1 MRRSVFT
8 MVFAVVLGLS
18 GVAMAQEDAE
28 PFFAESG
35 KKADAARTGESF
47 AESGKKGDSLDRSKF
62 FAESGKKADSP
73 YGFAES
79 GKKADSMVRDAVGDK
94 VIGGEVAADGAWP
107 WQVALVVAGKPV
119 SPETQFCGGSMV
131 LDTWVLTAAHCIHM
145 VDDNGEW
152 FDVDPKAISIL
163 VGTNKLDGSGDV
175 VGVEKIIK
183 HPSYLGTQ
191 FDYDIALIK
200 LERAPTVPY
209 KTVEV
214 PDATFAEV
222 LNQPGV
228 TTVVTG
234 WGLQNNAQL
243 SPELRQAQIQMLDR
257 DLCNTAMMEARAE
270 EAAKGFGY
278 AADVF
283 GLSDDDA
290 YAVWD
295 SLVEKAPVPISE
307 NMICSGTYEGGK
319 TSCNGDSGG
328 PLVVPLEDGSY
339 IQAGIVSWGLS
350 ATSGKGCE
358 ETATF
363 SAYTNIANFVPWL
376 NEVIQTDP

>member
-1 MRRSVFT
+1 MTFSLFKPALLALVAAT
-8 MVFAVVLGLS
+8 PALAEGTAPAALAKPAPSQTSPFAFAKS
-18 GVAMAQEDAE
+18 GE
-28 PFFAESG
+28 
-35 KKADAARTGESF
+35 KAKRDAAPEAAG
-47 AESGKKGDSLDRSKF
+47 A
-62 FAESGKKADSP
+62 
-73 YGFAES
+73 
-79 GKKADSMVRDAVGDK
+79 K

-107 WQVALVVAGKPV
+107 WQVALVVAGEPV
-119 SPETQFCGGSMV
+119 SVDTQFCGGSLV
-131 LDTWVLTAAHCIHM
+131 LDTWVLTAAHCVHM
-145 VDDNGEW
+145 QDDQGDWADLNPQALS
-152 FDVDPKAISIL
+152 VL

-175 VGVEKIIK
+175 IPVEKIVR

-200 LERAPTVPY
+200 LARAPKVPF

-214 PDATFAEV
+214 PDANFSTV

-234 WGLQNNAQL
+234 WGLQNGGKM

-257 DLCNTAMMEARAE
+257 DQCNSALLEARAE
-270 EAAKGFGY
+270 EAAEAFGY
-278 AADVF
+278 AASVF
-283 GLSDDDA
+283 SLSEDDA

-295 SLVEKAPVPISE
+295 ELVAKAPIPMSE

-319 TSCNGDSGG
+319 SSCNGDSGG

-350 ATSGKGCE
+350 ASSGKGCD

-376 NEVIQTDP
+376 NEVIEGK